1 MNLKTI
7 TFDADSY
14 QLVPKTATKEMKM
27 AGMFSGVW
35 VSEEDESSDIY
46 LAMLAAA
53 PQPPEVDSMATASV
67 SPWLPIGEFEQS
79 PTLGACWVQI
89 KDIGVILARCDKF
102 LNSFAIYALGSSGY
116 MLDGVTYVMP
126 ITKPQAPTGATAP
139 EVE

>member
-46 LAMLAAA
+46 LAMLATA

-67 SPWLPIGEFEQS
+67 SPWLPIDDFLSSETFGVVWVK
-79 PTLGACWVQI
+79 TKDDIRLCNHKVLGMFVGVLTGALFTKREVTH
-89 KDIGVILARCDKF
+89 VILLER
-102 LNSFAIYALGSSGY
+102 
-116 MLDGVTYVMP
+116 
-126 ITKPQAPTGATAP
+126 PQAP